1 MVKADYKHFSKC
13 HCGKPALY
21 RVHTQGFCRLHYE
34 ESVKAQAKML
44 NQRKA
49 YAIRKPLMPFPA
61 PF

>member
-1 MVKADYKHFSKC
+1 MGTYDYKHFSKC

-34 ESVKAQAKML
+34 EGVKAQAKML

-49 YAIRKPLMPFPA
+49 YAILNS
-61 PF
+61 